1 MAPILMSFRASRPYS
16 VVNKV
21 VPAVRR
27 PGIGFL
33 LAVLLSTFLVLA
45 AQAQTDSGSSSSTAP
60 TLTIVSSSATATEGD
75 EVTYTV
81 TAGSAPSSALPVVV
95 QVRAHGEV
103 MDTRTVAEV
112 LLPAGATTV
121 TLRLEEFT
129 DEIDE
134 SPVNVTLTL
143 AAGTGYSVG
152 DPAEATVSIDYPSIS
167 GTQATPTPAP
177 AVSPPAAPSDV
188 SVSATT
194 INSFTISW
202 TAETGKTYRVERE
215 AAFLFS
221 YRVWQTVS
229 NDLSSG
235 SFTESDLPCG
245 LYYLFQ
251 VRAKVTG
258 SAYGDGTKKL
268 GHSQSCPS
276 TTSAGSRNTRD
287 HVDPPKLRVVTDNPT
302 EDKIQIRLLL
312 FGPTGNEE
320 QYTPIPAS
328 LGLTDFQVDRSK
340 RVVGSNP
347 KEWPDSGTDL
357 NTNYRKTRQVAE
369 FDWTGLECGA
379 SYHFRA
385 RSGKRTVSSNQSTV
399 VWGHWSD
406 DASATPMIVSLSMS
420 VHGSTRGCTLQST
433 PAPAPASVSAVLE
446 GDSSVRVSW
455 TWGTGVSANIV
466 AHKVEWEWHDG
477 TRTRQDSVT
486 GVSVDA
492 RSRLVGNLQCST
504 TYTFKVSGRGDGD
517 PYRTSYGDTKAD
529 TASTKLCAPEVDV
542 IPLPGRKMLVSWG
555 RDDQAATFILQ
566 VRRQNGSWPSTASS
580 ANSYIIDHP
589 NSGNPSKVFELDD
602 MLKNGDSLA
611 DYPNFVFR
619 VMGVHASDPNKNS
632 AYSRFTIV
640 DSPIVSVNGDS
651 RGLSRYGRMRV
662 KWNSVG
668 SDAQYTVRW
677 RPVVA
682 GDSLISNHSSYDWEP
697 TEWKSTDAGSFKDWR
712 TKTTTESEY
721 TIETTDDQFGPVI
734 GQIYAVQLNY
744 SLGAA
749 KYYSARERYAWVSNR
764 RGGYIFNGG
773 ERVGSFPLNYPLD
786 DPLAPNS
793 KTYAY
798 RICSDTFAHDE
809 EEKLADWTTLIV
821 HAFEQWELATDGLVM
836 MERAVDENGDVA
848 PCADYS
854 RLLNAVS
861 KKIESLLSDSDPP
874 INLDD
879 IQNHLET
886 LSYYTDF
893 DEEDRQRNEI
903 IMLDDVVGD
912 VPYIKK
918 YGVFPGLAKEL
929 GFANCIF
936 EAPACAQRTTTG
948 FPVVAEYT
956 TVDILIKRSVLQDDP
971 LTVPTVTFNTCNTP
985 SNEAYYTLVHEA
997 GHALGIRYARDNPP
1011 DKFLISH
1018 SGISDSV
1025 MSFEGRRSCSPH
1037 PLDIMAIFALYQSVD

>member
-1 MAPILMSFRASRPYS
+1 M
-16 VVNKV
+16 
-21 VPAVRR
+21 
-27 PGIGFL
+27 
-33 LAVLLSTFLVLA
+33 
-45 AQAQTDSGSSSSTAP
+45 
-60 TLTIVSSSATATEGD
+60 SSATATEGD

-81 TAGSAPSSALPVVV
+81 TASNAPTAAVPVVV

-103 MDTRTVAEV
+103 MDTRTVVEV
-112 LLPAGATTV
+112 FLPAGATTV

-143 AAGTGYSVG
+143 AGGTGYSVG
-152 DPAEATVSIDYPSIS
+152 DPAEATVGIDYPSIS

-221 YRVWQTVS
+221 YRVWQTVAD
-229 NDLSSG
+229 DLSSG
-235 SFTESDLPCG
+235 SFTENGLSCG

-258 SAYGDGTKKL
+258 SAFGDGTKKL

-406 DASATPMIVSLSMS
+406 DASATPMNVSLSMS
-420 VHGSTRGCTLQST
+420 VHGSTRGCTLQPT

-455 TWGTGVSANIV
+455 TWDELVSDDIV
-466 AHKVEWEWHDG
+466 AHKLEWEWHDG

-486 GVSVDA
+486 GISADA

-517 PYRTSYGDTKAD
+517 PYSTSYGDTKAD
-529 TASTKLCAPEVDV
+529 TASTKLCAPELDV
-542 IPLPGRKMLVSWG
+542 IPLRERRVLLTWDRDEHATGGYKMQIRLKDDPWPDLLTTSQSSLTVFNPAPPMTGASPHHIIRLDTIVLLNPGGWKGL
-555 RDDQAATFILQ
+555 A
-566 VRRQNGSWPSTASS
+566 
-580 ANSYIIDHP
+580 DHP
-589 NSGNPSKVFELDD
+589 AYDIRIKAMRSGDDTLD
-602 MLKNGDSLA
+602 
-611 DYPNFVFR
+611 
-619 VMGVHASDPNKNS
+619 SDFS
-632 AYSRFTIV
+632 EVTIV
-640 DSPIVSVNGDS
+640 DNPILSVDGDS
-651 RGLSRYGRMRV
+651 YGVDGGRGKMEIRWRPVDSKAL
-662 KWNSVG
+662 
-668 SDAQYTVRW
+668 YTVRW
-677 RPVVA
+677 RKLP
-682 GDSLISNHSSYDWEP
+682 GDH
-697 TEWKSTDAGSFKDWR
+697 R
-712 TKTTTESEY
+712 
-721 TIETTDDQFGPVI
+721 QFGWAVAEARRGWDGISTPTPSSDHTAYTPNSLPDE
-734 GQIYAVQLNY
+734 GEIYAVQLNY
-744 SLGAA
+744 TIEG
-749 KYYSARERYAWVSNR
+749 KKHFSAREAYAWVSARPADN
-764 RGGYIFNGG
+764 G
-773 ERVGSFPLNYPLD
+773 ERVATFPLTFPAFGGTFL
-786 DPLAPNS
+786 
-793 KTYAY
+793 Y
-798 RICSDTFAHDE
+798 RICESTFPSDNNDQS
-809 EEKLADWTTLIV
+809 DWRNMIV
-821 HAFEQWELATDGLVM
+821 NALDQWEAAVPEYVSMTLDITADGKSKDCANYDGIIELIKV
-836 MERAVDENGDVA
+836 AVVA
-848 PCADYS
+848 EMA
-854 RLLNAVS
+854 AVS
-861 KKIESLLSDSDPP
+861 PGETVDAANVGNLVTGLGTYMDFIDPDMK
-874 INLDD
+874 L
-879 IQNHLET
+879 
-886 LSYYTDF
+886 
-893 DEEDRQRNEI
+893 NEI
-903 IMLDDVVGD
+903 IWVDIRALKTIGNVSGTTV
-912 VPYIKK
+912 
-918 YGVFPGLAKEL
+918 GVFPELAEVA
-929 GFANCIF
+929 GFNKCVF
-936 EAPACAQRTTTG
+936 ESPACA
-948 FPVVAEYT
+948 VDSEDNT
-956 TVDILIKRSVLQDDP
+956 TVDILVAGYSYLSHP
-971 LTVPTVTFNTCNTP
+971 SSPTVEFNKCLPYNK
-985 SNEAYYTLVHEA
+985 SLYETLVHEA
-997 GHALGIRYARDNPP
+997 GHVLGIGGGERIDPNDSDTIHHPAVADSAVNYNRKVYVLRNEP
-1011 DKFLISH
+1011 D
-1018 SGISDSV
+1018 
-1025 MSFEGRRSCSPH
+1025 CSPH
-1037 PLDIMAIFALYQSVD
+1037 SLDIMAIYALHQSR

>member
-1 MAPILMSFRASRPYS
+1 M
-16 VVNKV
+16 
-21 VPAVRR
+21 PAVRR
-27 PGIGFL
+27 PGIGFV
-33 LAVLLSTFLVLA
+33 LAALLSTFLALA
-45 AQAQTDSGSSSSTAP
+45 AQAQTDTGSGTSSTVP
-60 TLTIVSSSATATEGD
+60 TLTIVSSSATATEGE

-95 QVRAHGEV
+95 HVRAHGEV

-112 LLPAGATTV
+112 FLPAGATTV

-143 AAGTGYSVG
+143 AGGTGYSVG
-152 DPAEATVSIDYPSIS
+152 DPAEATVSIDYPSDS
-167 GTQATPTPAP
+167 GTQATSAPTPTP
-177 AVSPPAAPSDV
+177 AVSPPDAPSGV
-188 SVSATT
+188 SITAPS
-194 INSFTISW
+194 INSFTVSW
-202 TAETGKTYRVERE
+202 TAEAGKTYRLERE
-215 AAFLFS
+215 AAYLFK
-221 YRVWQTVS
+221 YRVWQVVAD
-229 NDLSSG
+229 NLSAG
-235 SFTESDLPCG
+235 SYTESGLPCG

-251 VRAKVTG
+251 VRAKAAG
-258 SAYGDGTKKL
+258 SAYGVGAKKI
-268 GHSQSCPS
+268 GSAQRCPS
-276 TTSAGSRNTRD
+276 TSSDGSRVTRD
-287 HVDPPKLRVVTDNPT
+287 HVSWPKLRLVTDSPT
-302 EDKIQIRLLL
+302 ENRIQIRLLL
-312 FGPTGNEE
+312 HGPRGNEE

-328 LGLTDFQVDRSK
+328 LGLTDFQVERATQ
-340 RVVGSNP
+340 
-347 KEWPDSGTDL
+347 GTS
-357 NTNYRKTRQVAE
+357 NTNVVWPAATPAGDSIFRMTKQVAE
-369 FDWTGLECGA
+369 FYWTGLACG
-379 SYHFRA
+379 SDYYFRA
-385 RSGKRTVSSNQSTV
+385 RGGKKVDPTDPNSSID
-399 VWGHWSD
+399 WGHWSTD
-406 DASATPMIVSLSMS
+406 ADASPTYVSSLA
-420 VHGSTRGCTLQST
+420 VHGSTRGC
-433 PAPAPASVSAVLE
+433 
-446 GDSSVRVSW
+446 
-455 TWGTGVSANIV
+455 
-466 AHKVEWEWHDG
+466 
-477 TRTRQDSVT
+477 
-486 GVSVDA
+486 
-492 RSRLVGNLQCST
+492 SRL
-504 TYTFKVSGRGDGD
+504 
-517 PYRTSYGDTKAD
+517 A
-529 TASTKLCAPEVDV
+529 APVVDV
-542 IPLPGRKMLVSWG
+542 IPLPRRRMLVSWG

-566 VRRQNGSWPSTASS
+566 VRRQNGFWPSTANS
-580 ANSYIIDHP
+580 ANSYVIDNP
-589 NSGNPSKVFELDD
+589 DSGNPSKEFELDD
-602 MLKNGDSLA
+602 ILRNGDGFA
-611 DYPNFVFR
+611 DYASFDFR
-619 VMGVHASDPNKNS
+619 LMSVHGSDPSKNS
-632 AYSRFTIV
+632 AHSHFTIV

-662 KWNSVG
+662 TWNSVG

-712 TKTTTESEY
+712 AKTTTESEY
-721 TIETTDDQFGPVI
+721 TIETTADQFGPVI

-809 EEKLADWTTLIV
+809 EVKLADWTTLIV

-854 RLLNAVS
+854 RLLKAV
-861 KKIESLLSDSDPP
+861 KERIELTLDSGLPLRL
-874 INLDD
+874 ND
-879 IQNHLET
+879 IAMFLET

-936 EAPACAQRTTTG
+936 EAPACAPRRTTG

-956 TVDILIKRSVLQDDP
+956 TIDILIKRSELEDDP
-971 LTVPTVTFNTCNTP
+971 LTVPVVTFNTCNTP

-1011 DKFLISH
+1011 NSLLISH

-1025 MSFEGRRSCSPH
+1025 MSYEGTPSCSPH